1 MEFER
6 TRTIY
11 GTGWEVYKMYV
22 KHMEI
27 RANNRTEDT
36 NIEWGPGLQLNQH
49 WKMSSYESKIEE
61 SLEEHG
67 VRQREDRLKM
77 GLSHYQRL

>member
-1 MEFER
+1 MEFEIASN
-6 TRTIY
+6 IY

-27 RANNRTEDT
+27 RANNRAEDT
-36 NIEWGPGLQLNQH
+36 NIEQGLGLQLNQH

-61 SLEEHG
+61 SLEEDG

>member
-1 MEFER
+1 
-6 TRTIY
+6 
-11 GTGWEVYKMYV
+11 MYV

-27 RANNRTEDT
+27 RANNRPENT
-36 NIEWGPGLQLNQH
+36 NIERGPGLQLNQH